1 MKIVSYNIRDL
12 GGRIK
17 KKEITETARIKKK
30 EIRETVC
37 IQETKLERV
46 DRRMCSLL

>member
-1 MKIVSYNIRDL
+1 MKIVSYNIRNL

-17 KKEITETARIKKK
+17 KKEIRETTRIQKPD
-30 EIRETVC
+30 TVC

>member
-1 MKIVSYNIRDL
+1 MKVVSYNIRDL
-12 GGRIK
+12 GG
-17 KKEITETARIKKK
+17 RIKKK